1 LAESKRKIVLC
12 DTILSPQLEQLAQE
26 GLREW
31 KGLEIV
37 NLLHAPTER
46 QELAKLLSDANAVTC
61 DPITKLGTDVIDQMR
76 NCQIIVTLS
85 TGYDHIDLE
94 AASKK
99 GIYVCCVQNY
109 CIEEVADHTVAL
121 LLNVTRKIHR
131 LNKLITLGRWE
142 DYPSVGPV
150 HRLRGRTLGLVG
162 VGKIGRAV
170 AERAKVFGL
179 VVVAFDPYV
188 KAGSLPGVTL
198 MGLDDVLHRS
208 DIISIHAGLTN
219 ETKGMISSKQFL
231 QMKDGVFIVNCARG
245 AVIDEK
251 ALVEAL
257 RSGKVAGAGLDV
269 LAREPPDP
277 NDALLH
283 MDEVYVTPHQA
294 YLSAESDYDRQ
305 RIPIEEI
312 ARTWKGEQPRGAVNL
327 DNLRK
332 LHDNRLAEETR

>member
-37 NLLHAPTER
+37 NLLHAPTDR
-46 QELAKLLSDANAVTC
+46 QELAKLLIDADAVTC
-61 DPITKLGTDVIDQMR
+61 DPITKLGADVIDGM
-76 NCQIIVTLS
+76 NDCKIIVTLS

-109 CIEEVADHTVAL
+109 CIEEVADHTFAL
-121 LLNVTRKIHR
+121 LLNVARKIHR
-131 LNKLITLGRWE
+131 LNKLIALGRWE
-142 DYPSVGPV
+142 DYPSVGRV
-150 HRLRGRTLGLVG
+150 HRLRGRTLGLIG

-170 AERAKVFGL
+170 ADRAKVFGL
-179 VVVAFDPYV
+179 EVVAFDPYV

-198 MGLDDVLHRS
+198 TGLEDVLRRS

-219 ETKGMISSKQFL
+219 ETRGMISSKQFSE
-231 QMKDGVFIVNCARG
+231 MKDGVFIVNCARG

-269 LAREPPDP
+269 LAMEPPDP

-312 ARTWKGEQPRGAVNL
+312 ARAWRGEQPRGAVNL

-332 LHDNRLAEETR
+332 TAR